1 MSKKCLSLLLSTAL
15 LSFVGCSKTEEPKTP
30 ATPPPVAE
38 PAPAPAAPAGVTV
51 GTINVGKSIDADKK
65 IATPME
71 TFAKGDTIY
80 VTVDTTG
87 SGPATVKAKWTYM
100 KGGQTTV
107 VKEDTQMISPTG
119 PATTE
124 FHIDKPG
131 GWPAGDYQVEI
142 FVDDKSVGTKTFT
155 VK

>member
-1 MSKKCLSLLLSTAL
+1 MSKKYLSLLLSAVLVL
-15 LSFVGCSKTEEPKTP
+15 LVGCSKAEEPAAP
-30 ATPPPVAE
+30 ATPPPAAE
-38 PAPAPAAPAGVTV
+38 PAPAPPPGVAV
-51 GTINVGKSIDADKK
+51 SSINLGKSIDADKK
-65 IATPME
+65 ISAPME

-87 SGPATVKAKWTYM
+87 TGPAALKAKWTYT

-107 VKEDTQMISPTG
+107 VNEDPPQTINAAG

-124 FHIDKPG
+124 FHISNPK
-131 GWPAGDYQVEI
+131 GWPAGDYQVEVFI
-142 FVDDKSVGTKTFT
+142 DEKSAGTKTFT

>member
-1 MSKKCLSLLLSTAL
+1 MSKKCLSILLGTLLLL
-15 LSFVGCSKTEEPKTP
+15 LVGCSKTEEPTAP
-30 ATPPPVAE
+30 ATPPPAAE
-38 PAPAPAAPAGVTV
+38 PAPAPPAGVTV
-51 GTINVGKSIDADKK
+51 TTINVGKSIDADKK
-65 IATPME
+65 IAAPME

-107 VKEDTQMISPTG
+107 VKEDTQMISATG

-124 FHIDKPG
+124 FHISKPD
-131 GWPAGDYQVEI
+131 GWPAGDYQVEV

>member
-1 MSKKCLSLLLSTAL
+1 MSHKCLSLLLSSL
-15 LSFVGCSKTEEPKTP
+15 LMLLLGCSKKE
-30 ATPPPVAE
+30 E
-38 PAPAPAAPAGVTV
+38 PAPAPAPAPAPEPAPAPPAGVTA

-65 IATPME
+65 IAAPMN

-87 SGPATVKAKWTYM
+87 SGAATLKAKWTYM

-107 VKEDTQMISPTG
+107 VKEDTQMITASG

-124 FHIDKPG
+124 FHISKPE
-131 GWPAGDYQVEI
+131 GWPAGDYQVEV